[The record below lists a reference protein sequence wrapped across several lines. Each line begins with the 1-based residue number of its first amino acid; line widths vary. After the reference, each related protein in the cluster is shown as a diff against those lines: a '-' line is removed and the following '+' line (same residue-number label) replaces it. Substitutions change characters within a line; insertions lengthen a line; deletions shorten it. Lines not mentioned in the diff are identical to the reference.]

1 MDRVTSAPA
10 ADGCLSEDVILGLAT
25 GALAD
30 DAVAE
35 RHLAG
40 CATCGALVAAAVR
53 AAPPRAWDALVG
65 TTLGPYRL
73 DAQIGAGG
81 MGAVYRAWD
90 PRLGRALAVKV
101 LHDPLGSRDGR
112 LIAEARAAAVIE
124 HRAVVGIYDVGESAG
139 LAYVAME
146 LVKGESLRS
155 ALAGGA
161 LGLARTRAL
170 VATLVDGVAAAHA
183 RGVVHRDLKPEN
195 LILTRDGLRILDFG
209 LARVTD
215 ATALDVTAPAAA
227 AGTAGYMAPE
237 QVRGGAVDAR
247 ADLFAIGAIAF
258 ELATGR
264 RAFAGA
270 TAAERLA
277 ATLRDAPIVDELGAL
292 APIVARCLAKEPD
305 ERFQT
310 ARDLAW
316 ALRTIDAAAAPP
328 PATGRSR
335 RGVLLGGAA
344 AAAAGALGVIVGR
357 HRRAAPPPALP
368 VMRPLTHRSGRVYA
382 ARFTH
387 DGSRAVV
394 CAAWDAEPL
403 DVAVYELGTGESTSL
418 ELPGAHLAALSAR
431 GELALTRDH
440 RFVDHQSARG
450 ELVVR
455 SLSGGEPRPLADDVQ
470 EADFMPEP
478 LAPRSPP
485 PGTDPRPVRDGA
497 LAVVRPAG
505 RGFRIELPL
514 DRPLVEERGWI
525 THLRASPDGARL
537 AYLRHPGTDDDAG
550 AIVVVDVATRAARVV
565 TEGWASVAGLAWD
578 PDGASLWFTGSR
590 DDLAS
595 TLYRV
600 SLAGRVTALPSP
612 TANRLRLHDVAHD
625 RRLLINSDVW
635 RLRAMVGEADRSGS
649 EVSYV
654 ADLSADGAMVAI
666 GDLDHLD
673 NGAGTY
679 LVPYAGGRR
688 LRLGPGYPVA
698 ISPSGRQVAVNFDRA
713 DRMIVYATGSGD
725 APRLAAPG
733 LVLAGRWIDET
744 TLVGLYGD
752 RLWRLALGRDPEPL
766 TATGGPMAL
775 DPARRRCAYVDA
787 AHDLHVVDLASR
799 ADRVLARG
807 LARTEV
813 CGWLATP
820 DAVVVRSTTTPIVLE
835 RIDPASGARAPH
847 RTIEP
852 PRLGLKA
859 VDQFVLHADGER
871 FAYSYGQE
879 LSQLFLMTPRG

>member
-1 MDRVTSAPA
+1 MTSASA
-10 ADGCLSEDVILGLAT
+10 IDDCLSEDAILGLAT

-30 DAVAE
+30 DADAE

-53 AAPPRAWDALVG
+53 SAPPRAWDALAG

-146 LVKGESLRS
+146 LVEGESLRS
-155 ALAGGA
+155 ALGGGA

-170 VATLVDGVAAAHA
+170 VTTLVDGVAAAHA

-215 ATALDVTAPAAA
+215 ATTVDVTGPAAA

-237 QVRGGAVDAR
+237 QARGGAVDAR
-247 ADLFAIGAIAF
+247 VDLFAIGAIAF

-264 RAFAGA
+264 RAFPGA
-270 TAAERLA
+270 TVAERLA
-277 ATLRDAPIVDELGAL
+277 ATLRDTPPVDELGAL
-292 APIVARCLAKEPD
+292 APIVARCLAKDPE

-316 ALRTIDAAAAPP
+316 ALRTADAAAAPAAP
-328 PATGRSR
+328 RWSR

-344 AAAAGALGVIVGR
+344 AAAAGALGLIVGR
-357 HRRAAPPPALP
+357 HRGSARGPALP
-368 VMRPLTHRSGRVYA
+368 AMRPLTHRSGRVYA

-394 CAAWDAEPL
+394 CAAWDTEPL

-418 ELPGAHLAALSAR
+418 ELAGAHLAALSAR

-514 DRPLVEERGWI
+514 DRTLVEERGWI

-550 AIVVVDVATRAARVV
+550 ALVVVDVATRAARVV
-565 TEGWASVAGLAWD
+565 TDGWASIAGLAWD
-578 PDGASLWFTGSR
+578 QDGAHLWFTGSR

-595 TLYRV
+595 TLHRV
-600 SLAGRVTALPSP
+600 SLAGRVTAMPSP
-612 TANRLRLHDVAHD
+612 TANRLRLHDVARD
-625 RRLLINSDVW
+625 GRLLINSDVW
-635 RLRAMVGEADRSGS
+635 RLRAMVGDADRSGS

-679 LVPYAGGRR
+679 LVSYAGGRR
-688 LRLGPGYPVA
+688 MRLGPGYPVA
-698 ISPSGRQVAVNFDRA
+698 ISPSGRQVAANFDRA
-713 DRMIVYATGSGD
+713 DRLIVYATGSGE
-725 APRLAAPG
+725 APRLTAPG

-744 TLVGLYGD
+744 TLVGLHGH

-787 AHDLHVVDLASR
+787 DLALHVLDLASGG
-799 ADRVLARG
+799 DRVLARG

-813 CGWLATP
+813 CGWLAGP
-820 DAVVVRSTTTPIVLE
+820 DAIVVRSTTTPLVLE
-835 RIDPASGARAPH
+835 RVDPTTGARTPH
-847 RTIEP
+847 RTIQP
-852 PRLGLKA
+852 PPLGLKA

-879 LSQLFLMTPRG
+879 LSQLFLMTPQP